1 MSCSANRLSA
11 GVITAIGVAAFA
23 VPLSAPWY
31 LVAICGA
38 GLALGY
44 SAAPRFQPR
53 NCLVAALVVML
64 VLAAV
69 VPPALAVAVLAG
81 SSLALLGRHTLS
93 LSILLLAMSIWNSAQ
108 AILAELLSSLGPL
121 EPLAPAIVASL
132 VLTLSCASWRQ
143 VGIVSLG
150 AAVSIGVA
158 LTGHLFALGPLA
170 QLCFVAT
177 PVVLTAGII
186 GGLSKPSTTRWHA
199 PTNVMLLLAIGSWVM
214 MPPRTV
220 GEQWVLLPDS
230 PDAHEAAFF
239 RNYTEALAIAG
250 LRVRRAAKP
259 EDVPENAMLIMP
271 WLTAS
276 VGDDA
281 QIGSLA
287 RQRGWTIL
295 AGGEHTNLGDVSAR
309 IERLANHPVLRNDLT
324 VPPGNTDHSGPLRTS
339 SFIPWPHE
347 AILNRGASVAIR
359 SLTDRV
365 ILAGDGWW
373 TEPDIGEWLWVGD
386 YVWRPGD
393 KAGRITLAAV
403 VGGVGARWLV
413 VGDNSVLLNQQLV
426 ANPQAIKQLVSAAS
440 LWPTFLHDLFLF
452 TLGGSIIVGVH
463 PVLMP
468 VALASISMIALM
480 TEPRSGIWRDQFV
493 GQSGFDERNF
503 NKVLAEHPSLALSG
517 KRLIRMRRPISG
529 HAKLPTDSS
538 ILFGLID
545 GSAEFNGI
553 RIDQCRRLG
562 SLSTNEGPL
571 LMDAQACR
579 ITGDAR
585 ILIGSTDA
593 AAAIAIKV
601 GKTEAILILD
611 TAFLSQRAP
620 STNVE
625 WLKQVLSRN

>member
-1 MSCSANRLSA
+1 MSCSANRVSA
-11 GVITAIGVAAFA
+11 GVVTAIGFAAFA
-23 VPLSAPWY
+23 LPLSTPWY
-31 LVAICGA
+31 LVIVCTA
-38 GLALGY
+38 GLALCY
-44 SAAPRFQPR
+44 SAAPPFRLR
-53 NCLVAALVVML
+53 NWLVAASVVML
-64 VLAAV
+64 ILAAV
-69 VPPALAVAVLAG
+69 VPPALAVAVLAA
-81 SSLALLGRHTLS
+81 SSLALLGRSRLS
-93 LSILLLAMSIWNSAQ
+93 LSLLLLAMSIWNSAQ
-108 AILAELLSSLGPL
+108 AILAELFGSWWALEALG
-121 EPLAPAIVASL
+121 PAIVASL
-132 VLTLSCASWRQ
+132 VLTLSCASWRE

-150 AAVSIGVA
+150 AIVSAGVASIG
-158 LTGHLFALGPLA
+158 HQFALEPLA
-170 QLCFVAT
+170 QLCLVAV
-177 PVVLTAGII
+177 PVVLAAGLI
-186 GGLSKPSTTRWHA
+186 GGLSRPSTIRWHA

-220 GEQWVLLPDS
+220 GDHWVLLPDS

-239 RNYTEALAIAG
+239 RNYAEALAIAG

-259 EDVPENAMLIMP
+259 EDVPENALLIMP

-287 RQRGWTIL
+287 RQRRWTIL

-309 IERLANHPVLRNDLT
+309 IERLVNHPVLRNDLT
-324 VPPGNTDHSGPLRTS
+324 VPPGNSDQSGPLRSS
-339 SFIPWPHE
+339 SFNPWPHE

-359 SLTDRV
+359 SLIDRV

-393 KAGRITLAAV
+393 MAGRITLAAV
-403 VGGVGARWLV
+403 VGDGGARWLV
-413 VGDNSVLLNQQLV
+413 VSDNSVLLNQQII

-452 TLGGSIIVGVH
+452 TLGASIIVGVN

-503 NKVLAEHPSLALSG
+503 NQVLAEHPSIALSG
-517 KRLIRMRRPISG
+517 KRFIRMRRPISG
-529 HAKLPTDSS
+529 HATLPAGSS

-545 GSAEFNGI
+545 GSAEFDGI

-562 SLSTNEGPL
+562 SLSTNEGPV

-601 GKTEAILILD
+601 GKTETILILD
-611 TAFLSQRAP
+611 TAFLSKVAP

-625 WLKQVLSRN
+625 WLKQVMSRN